1 MTAAAV
7 LGVGTSSFGVAR
19 DRSAESLAWQAA
31 EEALTDSGLEPKD
44 IDAVWVGTVFGPAGL
59 APRVARGLGLAG
71 RPILKV
77 EAACASGTVAFHEA
91 VTAVRLGRH
100 RRVLA
105 PGVETL
111 DRKSVVE
118 GTRVSVRVGI
128 GGRRTIKKKL
138 TTTLK
143 QRNG

>member
-77 EAACASGTVAFHEA
+77 EAACAPGTVAFHEA
-91 VTAVRLGRH
+91 VTAVHLGRH

-105 PGVETL
+105 IGVEHLSSGYSGPIVPERT
-111 DRKSVVE
+111 DAERSEEHKSE
-118 GTRVSVRVGI
+118 LQS
-128 GGRRTIKKKL
+128 L
-138 TTTLK
+138 
-143 QRNG
+143 